1 MPASM
6 PAGDTGL
13 ASGTRAMRKPAP
25 VSITCSPSE
34 ATFSMTSYR
43 GKRLNVQVS
52 HPNRQP
58 IFLAAGVPRA
68 PGAAASGRGPQGQ
81 ARAVAR
87 AAVFKK
93 LRRSMEVSLES
104 ALLAHVVDFRQPVVD
119 HDAILEIGSRC

>member
-6 PAGDTGL
+6 PAGGTGL

-58 IFLAAGVPRA
+58 IFSAAGDPRA
-68 PGAAASGRGPQGQ
+68 PGAAASGRAAHR
-81 ARAVAR
+81 ARPAPAH
-87 AAVFKK
+87 
-93 LRRSMEVSLES
+93 RRRPSSKSCDDPWKSPSNPRYLPTSWIS
-104 ALLAHVVDFRQPVVD
+104 ASPWLTMTP
-119 HDAILEIGSRC
+119 SSK